1 MTKDSYSEPCIHK
14 GPTGKTLSFFLKANN
29 SLRFSIRVFSLFHT
43 SIISAPLI
51 LHYYNSV
58 SIFFTSFFA
67 FIKLIFKIFDYSI
80 MVLHFMCKNHP
91 SFPHLESYHSLEFFK
106 KRLLTMWTFL
116 LTSSIHFLSF
126 NTLKAISILPGFYPF
141 SCSFVSPFKLIICS
155 FSFKAAL
162 VHLFF
167 LPPLKGRIGST
178 HH

>member
-1 MTKDSYSEPCIHK
+1 MLCSTVQQLNIFGLEKKIKYSAVPGKALLFISSIYSKTSSNNALTKDSYSEPCIHK

-106 KRLLTMWTFL
+106 KD
-116 LTSSIHFLSF
+116 
-126 NTLKAISILPGFYPF
+126 Y
-141 SCSFVSPFKLIICS
+141 
-155 FSFKAAL
+155 
-162 VHLFF
+162 
-167 LPPLKGRIGST
+167 
-178 HH
+178 